1 MIMKSPDAAYGRR
14 DKFVIWEEFM
24 RILLTNDDGIY
35 AHGLERLA
43 KAVLKYGEV
52 WIVAPAEERSAASHS
67 VTLRHPL
74 DVYPITNYPVEGVK
88 AYSCSGTP
96 VDCIRVGSLSVMP
109 EKPDVV
115 ISGINNGFNMASDL
129 QYSATVGAAFEG
141 AFQEYHAIAI
151 SEAFDGPHE
160 VTDHYLPEIL
170 DRIIYERIPP
180 GHIHNV
186 NFPECSISEC
196 KGILYDRK
204 VSRGMFFKDRYNE
217 TEKLENGGI
226 RDMIE
231 GIKTPVAEEDTD
243 FKALLD
249 HYISV
254 GTVNNIGY

>member
-1 MIMKSPDAAYGRR
+1 MIIKKSRR
-14 DKFVIWEEFM
+14 RKWAPGQFCYMGKIM

-35 AHGLERLA
+35 THGLERLA
-43 KAVLKYGEV
+43 RAVLKYGEV
-52 WIVAPAEERSAASHS
+52 WVVAPAEERSAASHS

-74 DVYPITNYPVEGVK
+74 DVYPIKAYPVEGVK

-96 VDCIRVGSLSVMP
+96 VDCIRVGSLSVMS

-151 SEAFDGPHE
+151 SEAFDGPHD

-170 DRIIYERIPP
+170 DKIIYEQIPP

-217 TEKLENGGI
+217 IEKLENGGI
-226 RDMIE
+226 RYMIE
-231 GIKTPVAEEDTD
+231 GIKTPVAEDGTD

-249 HYISV
+249 NYISV
-254 GTVNNIGY
+254 GMVNNIGY

>member
-14 DKFVIWEEFM
+14 DNFVIWEEFM

-52 WIVAPAEERSAASHS
+52 WVVAPAEERSAASHS

-74 DVYPITNYPVEGVK
+74 DVYPITDYSIEGVK

-96 VDCIRVGSLSVMP
+96 VDCVRVGSLSVMP

-141 AFQEYHAIAI
+141 TFQEYHAIAI

-170 DRIIYERIPP
+170 DRILYEQLPP

-217 TEKLENGGI
+217 IEKLENGGI
-226 RDMIE
+226 RYMIE
-231 GIKTPVAEEDTD
+231 GIKTPVAEEETD

-249 HYISV
+249 HYVSV

>member
-1 MIMKSPDAAYGRR
+1 
-14 DKFVIWEEFM
+14 M

-52 WIVAPAEERSAASHS
+52 WVVAPAEERSAASHS

-74 DVYPITNYPVEGVK
+74 DVYPITDYPIEGVK

-96 VDCIRVGSLSVMP
+96 VDCVRVGSLSVMP

-141 AFQEYHAIAI
+141 TFQEYHAIAI

-170 DRIIYERIPP
+170 DRILYEQLPP

-196 KGILYDRK
+196 KGILYNRK

-217 TEKLENGGI
+217 IEKLENGGI
-226 RDMIE
+226 RYMIE
-231 GIKTPVAEEDTD
+231 GIKTPVAEEETD

-249 HYISV
+249 HYVSV